1 MRPAIRSRCGPTSSR
16 CADRPKQ
23 CQRASTAFPTT
34 TITASPAGASTARE
48 KSSMSMR
55 EPPRRRTF
63 AAAAFALLALSCGA
77 ALAADTPGLGKPIS
91 EADIKGWN
99 VTILPDGAP
108 SLVEAGIEADKTIGN
123 FWADPT
129 TLFDYIRRAMPWP
142 QPRTLSDEEVYS
154 LCAYVFALNKFIGE
168 NDVMDAQTLPK
179 VKLPNRG
186 NFIIKFP
193 SQMP

>member
-1 MRPAIRSRCGPTSSR
+1 MST
-16 CADRPKQ
+16 PKT
-23 CQRASTAFPTT
+23 RL
-34 TITASPAGASTARE
+34 
-48 KSSMSMR
+48 K
-55 EPPRRRTF
+55 
-63 AAAAFALLALSCGA
+63 
-77 ALAADTPGLGKPIS
+77 ALAAALLLTLAAAPCGLAADAPSLGNPTPDKPSLGKPIP

-99 VTILPDGAP
+99 ITILPDGTNLPPGSGTAAQGAPVFAQKCAGCHGEGAKGGSSRTLVGAP
-108 SLVEAGIEADKTIGN
+108 SLTEAGIEADKTIGN

-154 LCAYVFALNKFIGE
+154 LCAYIFSLNKFIGE
-168 NDVMDAQTLPK
+168 NDTMDAQTLPK

-193 SQMP
+193 DQMPSRG